1 MTEDLIDF
9 FNLVNN
15 ARKEKGDEE
24 LVEEEKSNL
33 SDFFSLVEKAKK
45 EKEDKLQE
53 QKKQQESVIGEV
65 DVDISVDS
73 LFNELK
79 EEKKKDEKRQ
89 EQSKKIDDLLGEAA
103 AELSLIHI

>member
-1 MTEDLIDF
+1 MTEDLNDF

-15 ARKEKGDEE
+15 ARKEKGVEE

-33 SDFFSLVEKAKK
+33 SDFFSLVDKAKK

-79 EEKKKDEKRQ
+79 E
-89 EQSKKIDDLLGEAA
+89 
-103 AELSLIHI
+103 